1 MSIDNIVSLVLTIS
15 PAVVATIMSI
25 SGIAITIKKFADIIS
40 IFKQFAFNNKEE
52 IDRLKRQYEI
62 VLQENHKLKR
72 QLNELL
78 TKLDHIKRS

>member
-15 PAVVATIMSI
+15 PAVVAIIMSI
-25 SGIAITIKKFADIIS
+25 SGIAITIKKFADIIN